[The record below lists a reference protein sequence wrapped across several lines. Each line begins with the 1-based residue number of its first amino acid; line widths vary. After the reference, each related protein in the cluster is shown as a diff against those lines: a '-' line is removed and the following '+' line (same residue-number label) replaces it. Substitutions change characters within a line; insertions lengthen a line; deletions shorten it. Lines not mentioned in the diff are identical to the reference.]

1 MRAIYENLY
10 ALAPITVQSWMIS
23 SYGRKLVKQRYGE
36 PYRQE
41 LSALLA
47 RDYGNFQ
54 ADRELQDQQVVELV
68 QHAIRHSR
76 FYKKLYADIEVESI
90 SGVEGLGILPVVDK
104 ELLREN
110 IEDVYTIAPEHG
122 IELFTGGTTGK
133 SLRVVY
139 TPEDFQKR
147 MAYLDAFKV
156 RCGIDPFAARKATFS
171 GRSFAKGLFQ
181 ARRKIFWRDNL
192 AYNQRLYS
200 TFDLMEENIPY
211 YLRDLARYKPD
222 VLNGFVSALHQL
234 AVHVLRSGESPGFR
248 PKAIFTTSET
258 LLPHLREAIQE
269 AFGAHIYDQ
278 YGSAEGA
285 TFVTECRSGKLH
297 YNIDTGVIETQDFGV
312 GPEMLITSF
321 TTHGTPLIRYRIGDR
336 IVFSEGS
343 CDCGSAHPLVER
355 IDGRAVDYLFS
366 PERGRVSLSH
376 LADVIK
382 GLPNCVKEMQ
392 FVQEAADRVAIHLV
406 VDESLYGPEEDRIIL
421 AAMRYRF
428 GDRMEFPIRRV
439 TSIARE
445 ASGKFALIKN
455 LVSHGVSDST
465 VGIHG

>member
-1 MRAIYENLY
+1 MNAFYESLF
-10 ALAPITVQSWMIS
+10 ALAPISLQNWMVS
-23 SYGRKLVKQRYGE
+23 AYGRKLVKQRYGE

-41 LSALLA
+41 LSRLLSKDFG
-47 RDYGNFQ
+47 DYG
-54 ADRELQDQQVVELV
+54 ADRALQDRCVVELV
-68 QHAIRHSR
+68 RHAVRHSR
-76 FYKKLYADIEVESI
+76 FYAKLYAGIDVDAF
-90 SGVEGLGILPVVDK
+90 SGVDDLERLPIVDK
-104 ELLREN
+104 EMLRAN
-110 IEDVYTIAPEHG
+110 IDDVYTIPPEQG

-147 MAYLDAFKV
+147 MAYLDAFKI

-181 ARRKIFWRDNL
+181 GRRKIFWRDNR

-200 TFDLMEENIPY
+200 TFDLTEENIPH
-211 YLRDLARYKPD
+211 YLRDLERFKPD

-234 AVHVLRSGESPGFR
+234 AVHILRTGKRPGFQ

-258 LLPHLREAIQE
+258 LLPVHREAIQE

-285 TFVTECRSGKLH
+285 TFVTECRSGRLH
-297 YNIDTGVIETQDFGV
+297 YNIDTGVIEAKDFGV

-336 IVFSEGS
+336 IVFADGA

-392 FVQEAADRVAIHLV
+392 FVQEATDRVAIQLV
-406 VDESLYGPEEDRIIL
+406 VDDALYGPEEDKIIL

-439 TSIARE
+439 AAIPRE

-455 LVSHGVSDST
+455 LVGQDARNASPEAHG
-465 VGIHG
+465 

>member
-1 MRAIYENLY
+1 MHAIYENLY
-10 ALAPITVQSWMIS
+10 ALAPISVQNWMTS
-23 SYGRKLVKQRYGE
+23 RYGRKLVKQRYGE
-36 PYRQE
+36 PYRRDLE
-41 LSALLA
+41 ALLA
-47 RDYGNFQ
+47 KDYGDYR
-54 ADRELQDQQVVELV
+54 ADRKLQDSRVVELV
-68 QHAIRHSR
+68 RHAVRNSR
-76 FYKKLYADIEVESI
+76 FYANLYADVDVDSI
-90 SGVEGLGILPVVDK
+90 SGVDDLARLPIVDK
-104 ELLREN
+104 ELLRAN
-110 IEDVYTIAPEHG
+110 IDDVYTIRPEEG

-139 TPEDFQKR
+139 TPEDFQAR

-181 ARRKIFWRDNL
+181 GRRKIFWRDNR

-200 TFDLMEENIPY
+200 TFDLTEENIPY
-211 YLRDLARYKPD
+211 YMRDLEAFQPD

-234 AVHVLRSGESPGFR
+234 AVHVLRNGRRPGFQ

-258 LLPHLREAIQE
+258 LLPHHREAIQN

-285 TFVTECRSGKLH
+285 TFVTECRSGRLH
-297 YNIDTGVIETQDFGV
+297 YNIDTGVIETQDFGA

-336 IVFSEGS
+336 IVFAQGT
-343 CDCGSAHPLVER
+343 CDCGSAHPLVDKIE
-355 IDGRAVDYLFS
+355 GRAVDYLYS

-392 FVQEAADRVAIHLV
+392 FVQEATNRVAIQLV
-406 VDESLYGPEEDRIIL
+406 VDDSLYGPEEDRIIV

-428 GDRMEFPIRRV
+428 GDHMEFPIRRV
-439 TSIARE
+439 SAIPRE

-455 LVSHGVSDST
+455 LVPEATRDAVTEAHG
-465 VGIHG
+465 